1 MQPQE
6 RDIWV
11 ATDVMGYKADRVRPG
26 MIINSKGHSTSPAM
40 YSTNISAAIEVMEKF
55 RNPVGMKVAFGF
67 LLKEV
72 AEAVQ
77 DRHSI
82 HPMSLIWYMNP
93 ENICLAALLTQGE
106 GIEREQ

>member
-1 MQPQE
+1 MTRDEVIAKWNSMQPRE
-6 RDIWV
+6 RDAWV
-11 ATDVMGYKADRVRPG
+11 WDAIFHKQADG
-26 MIINSKGHSTSPAM
+26 GK
-40 YSTNISAAIEVMEKF
+40 YSTDDSAAREVMEKF

-82 HPMSLIWYMNP
+82 HPMSLIWHLNP
-93 ENICLAALLTQGE
+93 ENICLAALIAVLTQ
-106 GIEREQ
+106 ERG